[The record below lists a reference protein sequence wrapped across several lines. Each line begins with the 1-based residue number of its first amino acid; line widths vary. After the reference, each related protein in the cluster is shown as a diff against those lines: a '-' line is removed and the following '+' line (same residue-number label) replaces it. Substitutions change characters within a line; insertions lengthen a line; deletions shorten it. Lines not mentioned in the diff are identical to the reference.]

1 MNQRRYLVEI
11 LGLYALVGIVGLLFN
26 SGDWAF
32 LGVSLHPYIVIA
44 AVEAVLYGI
53 SQAMLASLLGVVLYS
68 VQMSTQDGA
77 GGNHAMILFGIV
89 FTGLVLGLTQ
99 EARNRQT
106 RELRSELEETRREQ
120 ERLRQRVSVLNTANE
135 ELNNRILGEEI
146 TAQSFSELARK
157 LSVLETDDIY
167 PALCELVQE
176 YLSADEAS
184 YYVLNGKSLELKAQ
198 TGWESVPKE
207 AQSIKEGDG
216 LLWTAIKEKKT
227 ITALDKDVPDE
238 ARQRDP
244 SRRYSR
250 MICSPVFHPQTRE
263 PIGLLSVDRMPFSRF
278 HGSSVKVLDVLARW
292 AGDSL
297 HNAQLF
303 QELRERAKETSDA

>member
-11 LGLYALVGIVGLLFN
+11 LGLYGLVGIVGLLFN
-26 SGDWAF
+26 AGDWAF

-44 AVEAVLYGI
+44 AVEAVLYGV
-53 SQAMLASLLGVVLYS
+53 SQAMMASLLGVVLYS
-68 VQMSTQDGA
+68 IQMTVYGSTP
-77 GGNHAMILFGIV
+77 GNHAMILFGMV

-99 EARNRQT
+99 EGRNRQM

-120 ERLRQRVSVLNTANE
+120 ERLRQRVTILNTANE

-146 TAQSFSELARK
+146 TVQSFSELARR

-167 PALCELVQE
+167 PALCDLIQE
-176 YLSADEAS
+176 YLNATESS
-184 YYVLNGKSLELKAQ
+184 YYALNGKHLELKAQ
-198 TGWESVPKE
+198 KGWESVPEE
-207 AQSIKEGDG
+207 AKKIKEGDG

-227 ITALDKDVPDE
+227 VTALDKDVPDE
-238 ARQRDP
+238 ELHRDP
-244 SRRYSR
+244 TRRYSR
-250 MICSPVFHPQTRE
+250 MICAPVFHPDTKK

-297 HNAQLF
+297 HNARLF
-303 QELRERAKETSDA
+303 EELRERAKETL